1 MRRRP
6 VAEPARGPRVRGRRV
21 AARGSPPLHLG
32 LHVDA
37 RRALAPLRSA
47 RPVRA
52 RGDRA
57 LNLAHRHLQAVAEPV
72 DARGVVSQRGAA
84 REAGLPVHGRAAV
97 AAPRR
102 PRVARLGRERPLP
115 YRGAVERRGRGGV
128 HGAEPAGEQAVL
140 ETRPSRREGR
150 DREARRQVGR
160 SAPGGEAAGGPRVL
174 GGGEAESVQRRVRD
188 VAAVRLSHARD
199 SVQAERVHVRLA
211 QLQPPL
217 GRTSTPVCVV
227 LVLSEASLAAARR
240 ERGLVRS
247 DGALRRR
254 RGQVDPLAVGA
265 AAGWGRGALQRGRP
279 PRAAERRGGD
289 GGRRDCSQ
297 QAAACLCRRGGLCRL
312 GLLLLL
318 RDEGAH
324 RPLHARE
331 RADAAGAVRRGA
343 AAAGVLREGAEDLG
357 VRTEDKRGQR
367 RVVGVVVLASAVAG
381 AVEVVL

>member
-6 VAEPARGPRVRGRRV
+6 VAEPARGRCVRGRRV

-115 YRGAVERRGRGGV
+115 HRGAVERRGRGGV

-140 ETRPSRREGR
+140 EPRPSRREGR
-150 DREARRQVGR
+150 NREARRQVCR
-160 SAPGGEAAGGPRVL
+160 PAPGGEAAGGARVL
-174 GGGEAESVQRRVRD
+174 GGGEAESVQRNVRD
-188 VAAVRLSHARD
+188 VAAVRLSNARD
-199 SVQAERVHVRLA
+199 SVQTERVHVRLA

-217 GRTSTPVCVV
+217 GRTSSTSTPVRAE

-297 QAAACLCRRGGLCRL
+297 RAAAARL
-312 GLLLLL
+312 VESPLPA
-318 RDEGAH
+318 REGE
-324 RPLHARE
+324 LHARE

-357 VRTEDKRGQR
+357 VRTED
-367 RVVGVVVLASAVAG
+367 
-381 AVEVVL
+381 E